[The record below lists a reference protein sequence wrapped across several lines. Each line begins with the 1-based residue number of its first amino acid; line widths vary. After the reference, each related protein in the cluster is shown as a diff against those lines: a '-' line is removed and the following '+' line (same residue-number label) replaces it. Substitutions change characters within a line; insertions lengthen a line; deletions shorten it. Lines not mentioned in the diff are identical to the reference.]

1 MTQVGGAAPAAGLL
15 SVVVEIWRG
24 AAAFTRG
31 WTGGA
36 PVRPFLPCLA
46 AAGFAVAVL
55 GVAPASAAEA
65 EAVELPVGDLT
76 LTGDLMRPDDV
87 DMSQPVV
94 LLVHGTFAHK
104 DVELME
110 ALQGA
115 LAEREI
121 ASLAVTLSLGQDRRE
136 GMWDCNQP
144 STHRHEDAVA
154 EISAWVDWLG
164 TEGYQQ
170 IVPLGH
176 SRGGA
181 QVALWLARAGE
192 RANIPTAVLLAPM
205 TEDAAAA
212 AENYEQRFGAKLADV
227 LAEATATKPDQMLEV
242 PGLVY
247 CSETNA
253 TAQSVLSYHADN
265 PERDTPTLLERGVSM
280 PVLVIAASEDEVIT
294 DLPERL
300 APIVDGAKIRLETV
314 EGADHL
320 FLDFFAEDA
329 ADLIAE
335 HIETPR

>member
-1 MTQVGGAAPAAGLL
+1 MKQAGGAAPAAGLL
-15 SVVVEIWRG
+15 SLVGEFWRG
-24 AAAFTRG
+24 VAAFTRG
-31 WTGGA
+31 LAGGA
-36 PVRPFLPCLA
+36 PIRPLLPSLA
-46 AAGFAVAVL
+46 AAGLAVAAL
-55 GVAPASAAEA
+55 GLSPASAAET
-65 EAVELPVGDLT
+65 ESVELPVGDLT
-76 LTGDLMRPDDV
+76 LTGDLVRPDDV

-115 LAEREI
+115 LAERDI

-154 EISAWVDWLG
+154 EIGAWVDWLG

-181 QVALWLARAGE
+181 QVALWLARVGE
-192 RANIPTAVLLAPM
+192 RADIPTAVLLAPM
-205 TEDAAAA
+205 TEDAGTAV
-212 AENYEQRFGAKLADV
+212 ENYEQRFGAKLADV
-227 LAEATATKPDQMLEV
+227 LAEAKAAEPDQTLEV

-247 CSETNA
+247 CSGTNA

-265 PERDTPTLLERGVSM
+265 PERDTPTLLTRGVSM

-300 APIVDGAKIRLETV
+300 APIVDETKLRLEVV

-335 HIETPR
+335 HIAAQP